1 MIKNTLVLLAFLAT
15 AGSSAAL
22 AQEGSFDGTWMGSN
36 YDTGLRLRIE
46 GQNFELVPGQGGE
59 ACGIVRGE
67 LKEVGDSEVYGD
79 WNAQC
84 ADLNASGL
92 IALRLSGDEA
102 EISFCMSMATSSQ
115 PAGCTLGDFLQAKQT
130 NDW

>member
-1 MIKNTLVLLAFLAT
+1 MIRNLLVSLAFLAT
-15 AGSSAAL
+15 GGSTTL
-22 AQEGSFDGTWMGSN
+22 AQGGNFDGTWMGTN

-59 ACGIVRGE
+59 ACGIVKGK
-67 LKEVGDSEVYGD
+67 LKEVGDSEVYGE

-102 EISFCMSMATSSQ
+102 EMSFCMSMATNSR
-115 PAGCTLGDFLQAKQT
+115 PDGCTLGDFLQAKRT